1 MTRERWA
8 WQWARSNALKWTPR
22 MERCA
27 VQSLARIKTGGLS
40 VGADQA
46 AGSISA
52 LSSLRKALA
61 RETRDRK
68 LLAATAGNWTKVK
81 KLLRG

>member
-1 MTRERWA
+1 VA
-8 WQWARSNALKWTPR
+8 VGAFQCSQVDAADGALCRSIIGADQN
-22 MERCA
+22 
-27 VQSLARIKTGGLS
+27 GGLS